1 MCGSWR
7 NTTGDTESAR
17 GLDRWSAE
25 EVGYTPSYTWWVTV
39 YEACDRLILGQ
50 DDLARQALERAQKGY
65 LLVWDPI
72 LKDAPCFERFSID
85 PVYLDTVQYFDEL
98 RANLRERLPETL
110 AEFGVEL

>member
-1 MCGSWR
+1 VG
-7 NTTGDTESAR
+7 NGVR
-17 GLDRWSAE
+17 GLRQAHPRP
-25 EVGYTPSYTWWVTV
+25 G
-39 YEACDRLILGQ
+39 RH
-50 DDLARQALERAQKGY
+50 LARQALERAQKGY